1 MESSEMTKNI
11 SKTPPSGSSSSP
23 VVVTGAGRGI
33 GRATAEAFARRGYDL
48 VLVGRNAGELEAASA
63 SCAKEGVSVLEIDL
77 DITTHGA
84 AETIATR
91 TLEHFGPPAVVVNNA
106 GIVHRS
112 LVEETDDASWN
123 AVLDVNL
130 HAPFRVCRAFLRAN
144 KKAGFGRFVQ
154 VASISSTLGTPRLA
168 SYCAAKW
175 GIVGFTKS
183 LAEELRGTGLA
194 ALAVLP
200 GSVATRML
208 EGSGFPP
215 MMEPSD
221 VANTIVY
228 AGLDAPLAM
237 NGSAIEVFG

>member
-1 MESSEMTKNI
+1 MTNLS
-11 SKTPPSGSSSSP
+11 SKTPRKHGVPERTGP

-33 GRATAEAFARRGYDL
+33 GRATAEAFAGRGYDV
-48 VLVGRNAGELEAASA
+48 VLVGRNPGELEEASA
-63 SCAKEGVSVLEIDL
+63 SCAKAGVSVLEIDL
-77 DITTHGA
+77 DITAHGA
-84 AETIATR
+84 ADTIATR
-91 TLEHFGPPAVVVNNA
+91 TLERFGPPAVLVNNA

-130 HAPFRVCRAFLRAN
+130 HAPFRLCRAFLPAS

-215 MMEPSD
+215 MMQPED
-221 VANTIVY
+221 VAGTIVY
-228 AGLDAPLAM
+228 AGLDAPIAM